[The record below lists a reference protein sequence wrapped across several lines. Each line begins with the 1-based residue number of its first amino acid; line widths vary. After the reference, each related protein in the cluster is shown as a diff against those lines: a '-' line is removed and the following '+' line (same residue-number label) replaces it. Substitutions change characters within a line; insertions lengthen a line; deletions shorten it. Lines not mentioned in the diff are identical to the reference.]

1 MCDRVCCYL
10 TQVYEEKRQN
20 WAMEVKELQEEWDR
34 RFRAHQQK
42 AFKTEQALLLQVGY
56 FSEILVEYCAVTKS
70 NLLESF

>member
-1 MCDRVCCYL
+1 MCDWVCCYL

-56 FSEILVEYCAVTKS
+56 FPQILFGYLHIAK
-70 NLLESF
+70 LIW